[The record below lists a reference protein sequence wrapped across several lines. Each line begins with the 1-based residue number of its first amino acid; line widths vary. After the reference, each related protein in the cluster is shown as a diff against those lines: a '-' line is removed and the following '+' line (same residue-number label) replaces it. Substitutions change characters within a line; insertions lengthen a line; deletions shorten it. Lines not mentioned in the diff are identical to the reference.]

1 MNRNAKFLLIVSL
14 VTAVLVVGLASVY
27 LGWSGEQR
35 TKVSVAL
42 IENLTIN
49 FSDRASLYLVRDNMS
64 LLSSTVSALLFSNV
78 ILYVQVVQD
87 GDVILDERLGL
98 GTNLDLSLITPAG
111 SIQSDLQQLSD
122 GASYLDVVKT
132 LFPLESA
139 DQQRISGYVRIG
151 RSLNE
156 LSAEIQ
162 SERLVVTGI
171 GLAIWGVLFLGAWLT
186 LRWFNQPKLVAPTVE
201 TEQLIKEKAPSI
213 QSSPSEPVETVIS
226 DLTEE
231 ISSDPKF
238 QSEPEPAVVTTEA
251 STDLRK
257 IGELALDDV
266 RKYVEV
272 RGEAIELSP
281 KEFDLLK
288 LLCEEPGKVYS
299 NDEILKNIW
308 AEHSFA
314 SAQDVKQYI
323 YFLRRKLEENPKKPQ
338 VIVTV
343 RGFGYK
349 VEAVT
354 GNDDEV

>member
-14 VTAVLVVGLASVY
+14 VTAVLVGGVASVY

-49 FSDRASLYLVRDNMS
+49 FSDRASLYLVRDNRP

-78 ILYVQVVQD
+78 ILYVQVIQN
-87 GDVILDERLGL
+87 GELILDERTGQGPNIDLPIVEPESSIRSEL
-98 GTNLDLSLITPAG
+98 RHLADGTA
-111 SIQSDLQQLSD
+111 
-122 GASYLDVVKT
+122 YLDVIKT
-132 LFPLESA
+132 LFPLESG
-139 DQQRISGYVRIG
+139 DEPISGYVRIG

-162 SERLVVTGI
+162 SERLVVAGI
-171 GLAIWGVLFLGAWLT
+171 GIGIWGLLFFGAWLT
-186 LRWFNQPKLVAPTVE
+186 LRWFTLPKPEVVE
-201 TEQLIKEKAPSI
+201 E
-213 QSSPSEPVETVIS
+213 SPSVESAVMTPETVMQPQAETGEASTAEEMVS
-226 DLTEE
+226 DHDEVPT
-231 ISSDPKF
+231 D
-238 QSEPEPAVVTTEA
+238 SEPEPVPATVEA
-251 STDLRK
+251 ATDLRQ
-257 IGELALDDV
+257 IGQLALDDV

-272 RGEAIELSP
+272 RGGPVELSP

-299 NDEILKNIW
+299 NDEILKHIW

-323 YFLRRKLEENPKKPQ
+323 YFLRRKLEENPKQPKI
-338 VIVTV
+338 IVTV

-349 VEAVT
+349 VETQTDSTV
-354 GNDDEV
+354 

>member
-14 VTAVLVVGLASVY
+14 VTAVLVVGVASVY

-49 FSDRASLYLVRDNMS
+49 FSDRASLYLVRDNRP
-64 LLSSTVSALLFSNV
+64 LLTSTVSALLFSNV
-78 ILYVQVVQD
+78 ILYVQVIQD
-87 GDVILDERLGL
+87 DEVILDERLGS
-98 GTNLDLSLITPAG
+98 GTDFDLPVLKPSG
-111 SIQSDLQQLSD
+111 SIESKLKHLND
-122 GASYLDVVKT
+122 GSAYVDVIKT
-132 LFPLESA
+132 LFPLEVEGQPA
-139 DQQRISGYVRIG
+139 VAGYVRIG

-162 SERLVVTGI
+162 SERLVVSAI
-171 GLAIWGVLFLGAWLT
+171 GLAIWGTLFFGAWLT
-186 LRWFNQPKLVAPTVE
+186 LRWFTQPRTERLAVGEEEMLQPEAPVVQTELSQPPEALEEDQTDGATTVSKD
-201 TEQLIKEKAPSI
+201 QI
-213 QSSPSEPVETVIS
+213 EPVVVSVESSS
-226 DLTEE
+226 DLR
-231 ISSDPKF
+231 
-238 QSEPEPAVVTTEA
+238 Q
-251 STDLRK
+251 

-266 RKYVEV
+266 RKYVKV
-272 RGEAIELSP
+272 RGEAVELSP

-288 LLCEEPGKVYS
+288 LLCDEPGKVYS

-323 YFLRRKLEENPKKPQ
+323 YFLRRKLEENPKQPKI
-338 VIVTV
+338 IVTV

-349 VEAVT
+349 VEVQHEDADSV
-354 GNDDEV
+354 

>member
-1 MNRNAKFLLIVSL
+1 MNRKAKFLLIVSL
-14 VTAVLVVGLASVY
+14 VTAVLVGGVASVY

-49 FSDRASLYLVRDNMS
+49 FSDRASLYLVRDNRP

-78 ILYVQVVQD
+78 ILYVQVIQN
-87 GDVILDERLGL
+87 GELILDERTGQ
-98 GTNLDLSLITPAG
+98 GPGIDLPIIEPEG
-111 SIQSDLQQLSD
+111 SIKSELGHLSD
-122 GASYLDVVKT
+122 GTAYLDVIKT
-132 LFPLESA
+132 LFPLESG
-139 DQQRISGYVRIG
+139 DRQITGYVRIG

-162 SERLVVTGI
+162 SERLVVAGI
-171 GLAIWGVLFLGAWLT
+171 GIGIWGLLFFGAWLT
-186 LRWFNQPKLVAPTVE
+186 LRWFTLPEPEESPKEKSIIVASEPGSQPQVETTQAAAAEETDSGVETQSESESETVQSTVE
-201 TEQLIKEKAPSI
+201 A
-213 QSSPSEPVETVIS
+213 
-226 DLTEE
+226 
-231 ISSDPKF
+231 
-238 QSEPEPAVVTTEA
+238 A
-251 STDLRK
+251 TDLRQ
-257 IGELALDDV
+257 IGQLALDDV

-272 RGEAIELSP
+272 RGEPVELSP

-323 YFLRRKLEENPKKPQ
+323 YFLRRKLEENPKQPKI
-338 VIVTV
+338 IVTV

-349 VEAVT
+349 VETQMDSV
-354 GNDDEV
+354 N